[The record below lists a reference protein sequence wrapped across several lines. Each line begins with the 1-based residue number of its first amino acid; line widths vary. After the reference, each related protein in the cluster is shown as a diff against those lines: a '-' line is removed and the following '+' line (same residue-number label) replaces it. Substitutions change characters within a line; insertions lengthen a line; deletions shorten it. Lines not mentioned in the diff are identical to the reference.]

1 MMEKKGVICSR
12 DAFTLIELLVVIA
25 VIALL
30 LAILMPALSKA
41 RELAQG
47 TVCKG
52 NLKNYS
58 LAMLMYLGDNDNK
71 FCDPDKCYFSQREPF
86 PIESGIASGHHLHLR
101 WCNGDL
107 NLKSHPEYGGT
118 LFSYMKDARAFI
130 CPTYSRLAARRSDD
144 QFFMAYGE
152 TLSNFQPWYNYT
164 MNAFL
169 GDRRGVVKKTRVL
182 TISEVKSPAETFMFT
197 EESSLVDTQY
207 NVSGLNDT
215 FMIPGDDNM
224 IEGWLNSVGGN
235 AWLVEPG
242 PEGVGPFYDA
252 IAGFHHAPTGDK
264 LRGRGNCAFLDGH
277 IAAHPRSETFPLA
290 WPH

>member
-1 MMEKKGVICSR
+1 MMEHNVAIYSR
-12 DAFTLIELLVVIA
+12 NAFTLIELLVVIA

-52 NLKNYS
+52 NLKNYN

-71 FCDPDKCYFSQREPF
+71 FCDPDKCYFFQSKAF
-86 PIESGIASGHHLHLR
+86 PIESGLPSDQYLHLR
-101 WCNGDL
+101 WCNGDM

-118 LFSYMKDARAFI
+118 LFNYMKDARAFI
-130 CPTYSRLAARRSDD
+130 CPTFSRLAARRSDD
-144 QFFMAYGE
+144 QFFMAYGD
-152 TLSNFQPWYNYT
+152 TLKNFQPWYNYT
-164 MNAFL
+164 QNAFL
-169 GDRRGVVKKTRVL
+169 GDRRGMVKKTRVL
-182 TISEVKSPAETFMFT
+182 AISEVKSPAETFAFT

-215 FMIPGDDNM
+215 FMIPGDDSM
-224 IEGWLNSVGGN
+224 VEGWLNSVGGN
-235 AWLVEPG
+235 AWLVKPG

-252 IAGFHHAPTGDK
+252 IAGFHNAPTGDK

-277 IAAHPRSETFPLA
+277 VTAHPRSETFPLA

>member
-1 MMEKKGVICSR
+1 MEHNVAICSR
-12 DAFTLIELLVVIA
+12 NAFTLIELLVVIA

-52 NLKNYS
+52 NLKNYN

-71 FCDPDKCYFSQREPF
+71 FCDPDKCYFFQSKAF
-86 PIESGIASGHHLHLR
+86 PIESGLPSDQYLHLR
-101 WCNGDL
+101 WCNGDM

-118 LFSYMKDARAFI
+118 LFNYMKDARAFI
-130 CPTYSRLAARRSDD
+130 CPTFSRLAARRSDD
-144 QFFMAYGE
+144 QFFMAYGD
-152 TLSNFQPWYNYT
+152 TLKNFQPWYNYT
-164 MNAFL
+164 QNAFL
-169 GDRRGVVKKTRVL
+169 GDRRGMVKKTRVL
-182 TISEVKSPAETFMFT
+182 AISEVKSPAETFAFT

-215 FMIPGDDNM
+215 FMIPGDDSM
-224 IEGWLNSVGGN
+224 VEGWLNSVGGN
-235 AWLVEPG
+235 AWLVKPG

-252 IAGFHHAPTGDK
+252 IAGFHNAPTGDK

-277 IAAHPRSETFPLA
+277 VTAHPRSETFPLA

>member
-1 MMEKKGVICSR
+1 MDQKDTICSR
-12 DAFTLIELLVVIA
+12 SAFTLIELLVVIA
-25 VIALL
+25 IIALL
-30 LAILMPALSKA
+30 LAIIMPALNKV

-52 NLKNYS
+52 NLKNYT

-71 FCDPDKCYFSQREPF
+71 FCDPDKCYFSQRLPF
-86 PIESGIASGHHLHLR
+86 PIESGLPSDQYLHLR

-130 CPTYSRLAARRSDD
+130 CPTFSRLAAQRSDD
-144 QFFMAYGE
+144 QFFMAYGDS
-152 TLSNFQPWYNYT
+152 LSNYQPWYNYT

-169 GDRRGVVKKTRVL
+169 GDRRGVVKKRRVL
-182 TISEVKSPAETFMFT
+182 TISEVKKPAQTFAFT
-197 EESSLVDTQY
+197 EESSLVDTEY
-207 NVSGLNDT
+207 NISGLNDT
-215 FMIPGDDNM
+215 FMIPGDDAM
-224 IEGWLNSVGGN
+224 IDGWFSSVGEN
-235 AWLVEPG
+235 PWMVIPG
-242 PEGVGPFYDA
+242 PEGVGAFYDA
-252 IAGFHHAPTGDK
+252 IAGFHNAPTGNK

-277 IAAHPRSETFPLA
+277 VAAHPRSETFPLA

>member
-1 MMEKKGVICSR
+1 MCDR
-12 DAFTLIELLVVIA
+12 HAFTLIELLVVIA

-47 TVCKG
+47 AACKG
-52 NLKNYS
+52 NLKNYG
-58 LAMLMYLGDNDNK
+58 LALFMYLGDNDNK
-71 FCDPDKCYFSQREPF
+71 FCDPDKCYFSQRDPF
-86 PIESGIASGHHLHLR
+86 PIESGLPSGQHLHLR
-101 WCNGDL
+101 WCNGDM
-107 NLKSHPEYGGT
+107 NLRNHPEYGGT
-118 LFSYMKDARAFI
+118 LYGYMKDSRAFI
-130 CPTYSRLAARRSDD
+130 CPTFSRLASIRSDD
-144 QFFMAYGE
+144 QFFLAHGDSLGSYK
-152 TLSNFQPWYNYT
+152 PWYNYT

-182 TISEVKSPAETFMFT
+182 ALSEVKHPAETFAFT

-224 IEGWLNSVGGN
+224 IEGWLTSVGCN
-235 AWLVEPG
+235 PWSIKPG
-242 PEGVGPFYDA
+242 PEGVGQFYDA

-290 WPH
+290 WPN

>member
-1 MMEKKGVICSR
+1 MEQR
-12 DAFTLIELLVVIA
+12 DNIFCRHAFTLIELLVVIA

-52 NLKNYS
+52 NLKNYT

-71 FCDPDKCYFSQREPF
+71 FCDPDKCYFSKREPF
-86 PIESGIASGHHLHLR
+86 PVEAGIASGQHLHLR
-101 WCNGDL
+101 WCNGDM
-107 NLKSHPEYGGT
+107 NLKSHPEYGRT
-118 LFSYMKDARAFI
+118 LFSYMKNARAFI
-130 CPTYSRLAARRSDD
+130 CPTFSRLASRRSDD
-144 QFFMAYGE
+144 QFFMANGDS
-152 TLSNFQPWYNYT
+152 LSNYQPWYNYT

-169 GDRRGVVKKTRVL
+169 GDRRGVVKNTRVL
-182 TISEVKSPAETFMFT
+182 TMSEVKSPAETFAFT

-235 AWLVEPG
+235 PWMVVPG
-242 PEGVGPFYDA
+242 PEGVGAFYDA
-252 IAGFHHAPTGDK
+252 IAGFHHATNRRQVAGK
-264 LRGRGNCAFLDGH
+264 
-277 IAAHPRSETFPLA
+277 
-290 WPH
+290 W

>member
-1 MMEKKGVICSR
+1 MMEQKNTICSR
-12 DAFTLIELLVVIA
+12 SAFTLIELLVVIA

-30 LAILMPALSKA
+30 LAILMPALNKA

-52 NLKNYS
+52 NLKNFT

-71 FCDPDKCYFSQREPF
+71 FNDPDKCYFSQREPF
-86 PIESGIASGHHLHLR
+86 PVEAGVAGEHLHLR
-101 WCNGDL
+101 WCNGDI

-118 LFSYMKDARAFI
+118 LFSYMKNARAFI
-130 CPTYSRLAARRSDD
+130 CPTFSRLASKRSDD
-144 QFFMAYGE
+144 QFFLANGNSI
-152 TLSNFQPWYNYT
+152 SNYQPWYNYT
-164 MNAFL
+164 QNAFL
-169 GDRRGVVKKTRVL
+169 GDRRGVVKKRRVL
-182 TISEVKSPAETFMFT
+182 TMSGVKSPAETFAFT
-197 EESSLVDTQY
+197 EESSLVDTEY

-215 FMIPGDDNM
+215 FMIPGDDGM
-224 IEGWLNSVGGN
+224 IDDWLSSVGDN
-235 AWLVEPG
+235 PWMVVPG
-242 PEGVGPFYDA
+242 PEGVGKFYDA

-277 IAAHPRSETFPLA
+277 IASHPRSETFPLA

>member
-1 MMEKKGVICSR
+1 M
-12 DAFTLIELLVVIA
+12 IA

-52 NLKNYS
+52 NLKNYT

-86 PIESGIASGHHLHLR
+86 PIESGIAGGQHLHLR
-101 WCNGDL
+101 WCNGDM
-107 NLKSHPEYGGT
+107 NLRNHPEYGGT
-118 LFSYMKDARAFI
+118 LHSYMKNARAYI
-130 CPTYSRLAARRSDD
+130 CPTFSRLAARHSDD
-144 QFFMAYGE
+144 QFFMAHGD
-152 TLSNFQPWYNYT
+152 TLSNFQPWHNYT

-169 GDRRGVVKKTRVL
+169 GDRRGVVKNTRVL
-182 TISEVKSPAETFMFT
+182 TMSEVKSPAETFAFT

-235 AWLVEPG
+235 PWMVVPG
-242 PEGVGPFYDA
+242 PEGVGAFYDA